1 MDNVSKHRGEMTQ
14 PEADSRQSAI
24 PNRQSAIVNRQSSI
38 LLAIDTC
45 TRRSSVALRD
55 KTLIRAE
62 CTWETERHHTAGVS
76 AQIRHLMRTANIQP
90 ADIGA
95 VAVAIGP
102 GSFTGVRCGLA
113 IAKGLATA
121 RNLPLIGVPAFDVIA
136 AAQPNHHMPVY
147 TLVEAGRGRVAARR
161 YEWREGTL
169 SVAGDWLI
177 QTWSAFA
184 ESIEAPAWVCGDV
197 TPPLE
202 SLLETRAAVAPAPL
216 NVRRAGYLAEIGYSR
231 WLNGEIDDAMTL
243 MPIYP
248 PES

>member
-1 MDNVSKHRGEMTQ
+1 MTDNNLK
-14 PEADSRQSAI
+14 
-24 PNRQSAIVNRQSSI
+24 PNIGNPKSEI

-55 KTLIRAE
+55 LTMIRVE

-76 AQIRHLMRTANIQP
+76 EQIRRLMGTANIKP

-121 RNLPLIGVPAFDVIA
+121 RNLPLIGVTAFDVIA
-136 AAQPNHHMPVY
+136 AAQPNHHVPVY
-147 TLVEAGRGRVAARR
+147 ALVEAGRGRVAARR
-161 YEWREGTL
+161 YEWREGIL
-169 SVAGDWLI
+169 SIADDWCIQSWSEFAG
-177 QTWSAFA
+177 SV
-184 ESIEAPAWVCGDV
+184 EPPAWVCGDL
-197 TPPLE
+197 TPALE
-202 SLLETRAAVAPAPL
+202 SLLEMRAAVAPAPL
-216 NVRRAGYLAEIGYSR
+216 NVRRAGYLAEIGYAR
-231 WLNGEIDDAMTL
+231 WLRGEVDDAMTL

-248 PES
+248 PET